1 MKALIGLLAVLVV
14 SPTVRGEVLETRATL
29 RQHALNLI
37 NRDRAF
43 YNLPPVE
50 LDLAASEIGDAYCRE
65 QIRTRSTGHF
75 STSGLSPYMRYS
87 FAGGDHG
94 ISENAAAWSAKY
106 SFNERALY
114 EMVRRTQ
121 DAMMAETPP
130 RDGHKKAIL
139 DPHATHA
146 GIGLA
151 WEGGEFRLV
160 HLFVRRYL
168 DWTQPLPRSAHLNQ
182 EAVGR
187 GRSQR
192 GTTIEAISVHFEP
205 LPVPMSAQRASAF
218 DTYSLP
224 SNRRDYP
231 ARSPHQQSP
240 AEGSIQMARRQGS
253 NAGLRLS
260 ETGDFT
266 FRVPFTDGPGIYTV
280 VVWVRRDDDATPIA
294 ASNVSIRVESTLQ
307 GRSPASAFGR

>member
-1 MKALIGLLAVLVV
+1 MKTLIGLLALLLV
-14 SPTVRGEVLETRATL
+14 SPAARGEVLETRATL

-37 NRDRAF
+37 NRDRAL

-65 QIRTRSTGHF
+65 QIRTRSTGHY

-87 FAGGDHG
+87 FAGGEHG

-106 SFNERALY
+106 PFNERALY

-168 DWTQPLPRSAHLNQ
+168 EWTQPLPRTTQLNQ
-182 EAVGR
+182 EAVAR
-187 GRSQR
+187 GRSLR
-192 GTTIEAISVHFEP
+192 GTTVEAISVHFEP
-205 LPVPMSAQRASAF
+205 LPVPMNAQVASAF

-224 SNRRDYP
+224 SNRRDYQP
-231 ARSPHQQSP
+231 RSSREQSA

-253 NAGLRLS
+253 DAGLRLS
-260 ETGDFT
+260 ATGEFM
-266 FRVPFTDGPGIYTV
+266 FRVPFTDGPGVYTV
-280 VVWVRRDDDATPIA
+280 VVWVRRGDDTIPIA

-307 GRSPASAFGR
+307 GPASAFGR